1 MSLEAPPNP
10 ALPLYQCD
18 ERSDPTIVPEG
29 GFRPFTLPSPLLR
42 QYGFVELYRDTFGL
56 DRIDWSETP
65 DRTW

>member
-1 MSLEAPPNP
+1 
-10 ALPLYQCD
+10 
-18 ERSDPTIVPEG
+18 
-29 GFRPFTLPSPLLR
+29 LLR